1 MRAPAPPWKSGA
13 SAPRKAPQRD
23 VGFSPWDAITTEA
36 APSFSRSLREG
47 GVSPALSS
55 CNDAVP
61 QVAMSFDDLRYHGE
75 VGACTTVEER
85 RFSAA

>member
-1 MRAPAPPWKSGA
+1 
-13 SAPRKAPQRD
+13 
-23 VGFSPWDAITTEA
+23 
-36 APSFSRSLREG
+36 LREG

-61 QVAMSFDDLRYHGE
+61 QVAMSPDDLRYHGE
-75 VGACTTVEER
+75 VSACTTVEER